1 VQLVEYLRIDVPL
14 ALFLFLWDAEGA
26 LHHVVHLVGLEE
38 WQVVLLYA
46 VHLIIAKPIWGI
58 IIPEFIHYLCIEL
71 VIIDGRAIGYIFTG
85 WYLNAD
91 EAAATRG
98 IAERMLI
105 VGGSQE
111 RSIAQLCR

>member
-1 VQLVEYLRIDVPL
+1 M
-14 ALFLFLWDAEGA
+14 
-26 LHHVVHLVGLEE
+26 
-38 WQVVLLYA
+38 
-46 VHLIIAKPIWGI
+46 
-58 IIPEFIHYLCIEL
+58 CIEL

-105 VGGSQE
+105 VGGGQE
-111 RSIAQLCR
+111 GGISATVILALSEDGAAIHLDLGE